1 MSANLGAMIAVK
13 QQTFLEF
20 TFTLASC
27 GAPKSG
33 KTDTF
38 DFDRE
43 KFRLRPW
50 STVQQK
56 IKLRVYL
63 SLLTVLSQIK

>member
-1 MSANLGAMIAVK
+1 MIAVK

-43 KFRLRPW
+43 KIPF
-50 STVQQK
+50 T
-56 IKLRVYL
+56 
-63 SLLTVLSQIK
+63 SLKYCATED